1 MSVRQKIDK
10 LISDSIDELEGHPPE
25 PSAPDSQMA
34 PTDITL
40 EVRELSAQVRE
51 LTTQVATLTAI
62 IRRLR
67 EE

>member
-1 MSVRQKIDK
+1 MSVRQRIDQ
-10 LISDSIDELEGHPPE
+10 LISDSIDELEGHPLE
-25 PSAPDSQMA
+25 SSVADSQMA
-34 PTDITL
+34 PGEVIF

>member
-1 MSVRQKIDK
+1 MSVRQKIEQ

-25 PSAPDSQMA
+25 SSEPDSQMV
-34 PTDITL
+34 PTDFTL
-40 EVRELSAQVRE
+40 QVQELAAQVRE

-62 IRRLR
+62 IKRLR